1 MEIEARRFMELAV
14 HVKLA
19 SEAVLEAA
27 RSLAAIRPLDAEAQA
42 AAWQQTMDELVA
54 MNVQLG
60 FMERILR
67 DAAHG
72 EIPLPRAGRNGR
84 SITQ

>member
-1 MEIEARRFMELAV
+1 MEIEARRFLELAI

-27 RSLAAIRPLDAEAQA
+27 RNLAKLKPDVEDSATGPWRRA
-42 AAWQQTMDELVA
+42 MDELIA
-54 MNVQLG
+54 MNVELG

-67 DAAHG
+67 TTAVHG
-72 EIPLPRAGRNGR
+72 ETASAPLAAAAVRG
-84 SITQ
+84 

>member
-1 MEIEARRFMELAV
+1 MEIEDSRFVELAV

-27 RSLAAIRPLDAEAQA
+27 RNLSTLESDRTDAG
-42 AAWQQTMDELVA
+42 AWRRAMDELLSL
-54 MNVQLG
+54 NVQLA

-67 DAAHG
+67 ASIATTAV
-72 EIPLPRAGRNGR
+72 PPSRAR
-84 SITQ
+84 SLARP

>member
-1 MEIEARRFMELAV
+1 MEIDGRRVVELAI

-27 RSLAAIRPLDAEAQA
+27 RNLATLRPLDGSSEAV
-42 AAWQQTMDELVA
+42 AWRHTLDELVA
-54 MNVQLG
+54 LNIELG

-67 DAAHG
+67 TAAHG
-72 EIPLPRAGRNGR
+72 DVTLPRAGRNGR
-84 SITQ
+84 TLTS

>member
-1 MEIEARRFMELAV
+1 MEIEARRVMELAI

-27 RSLAAIRPLDAEAQA
+27 RNVAVLRPDADHPDA
-42 AAWQQTMDELVA
+42 AAWRRAMDELVA
-54 MNVQLG
+54 MNIEIA

-67 DAAHG
+67 KAATRPGLPARTVGTMQG
-72 EIPLPRAGRNGR
+72 E
-84 SITQ
+84 

>member
-1 MEIEARRFMELAV
+1 MEIEARRVMELAV

-27 RSLAAIRPLDAEAQA
+27 RNVAALRPDADHPDAG
-42 AAWQQTMDELVA
+42 AWRRAMDELVA
-54 MNVQLG
+54 MNIQVA

-67 DAAHG
+67 KATTRPGVPTRAVGTVQG
-72 EIPLPRAGRNGR
+72 E
-84 SITQ
+84 